1 MIIKT
6 KHSMQKMSQ
15 RGMHKNLL
23 DIVLIFGTLRN
34 DKIILNRK
42 SCDKFLKKLDKQ
54 NRKIKRRGNR
64 LHISRLND
72 YRNTILKIRDK
83 GGVTLVVMGDIL
95 ITLYNTDIKLKRKRR
110 AKGRRKYIFQS

>member
-15 RGMHKNLL
+15 RGMHKDLL
-23 DIVLIFGTLRN
+23 DIVLILGTLRN
-34 DKIILNRK
+34 DKVILNK
-42 SCDKFLKKLDKQ
+42 KICDKVLKKLDKQ
-54 NRKIKRRGNR
+54 NKKVKRKKNR
-64 LHISRLND
+64 LHISRLTD

-83 GGVTLVVMGDIL
+83 GGVTLVVMGDVL

-110 AKGRRKYIFQS
+110 GRARRKYIL

>member
-15 RGMHKNLL
+15 RGIHKNLL
-23 DIVLIFGTLRN
+23 DIVLIHGIVRN
-34 DKIILNRK
+34 DKIILNKKR
-42 SCDKFLKKLDKQ
+42 CDRFIKKLDKQ
-54 NRKIKRRGNR
+54 IKKIKRLGNT

-72 YRNTILKIRDK
+72 YRSTLLKIRDK

-95 ITLYNTDIKLKRKRR
+95 ITSYNTNIKVKRRRR
-110 AKGRRKYIFQS
+110 AKRRK

>member
-15 RGMHKNLL
+15 RGMHKDLL
-23 DIVLIFGTLRN
+23 DMVLILGTLRN

-42 SCDKFLKKLDKQ
+42 SCDKIIKKLDKEH
-54 NRKIKRRGNR
+54 RKVKRMGNP
-64 LHISRLND
+64 LHKILLNS

-83 GGVTLVVMGDIL
+83 GGITLVVVGDTL

-110 AKGRRKYIFQS
+110 AKGRRK